1 MAHSFIRAIL
11 FFEIVQ
17 RIYSLFSDST
27 KAWKILLDNSKSET
41 ESLVNTLGSFEF
53 LLGMVIWYEILFAIN
68 IVSKKL
74 QSKSMCIDNTIKQL
88 EGVLSYSE
96 KYREENF
103 TSSMNIAKII
113 ALDMN
118 VEFTLPTKR
127 RKKEQFDE
135 NNQKDEK
142 SQSSDELFRVDYF
155 LVIVN
160 MSITSLKSR
169 FEQLKTF
176 EIKLLDEKELRKCCA
191 TFHSTVSHGDSLDID
206 LNDFFSKLKNFLTV
220 PVTVTLAKRSFSKLK
235 LIKTYLRSSMSQERL
250 NGLAILSIENDFL

>member
-1 MAHSFIRAIL
+1 MAHSCIRAIL

-127 RKKEQFDE
+127 R
-135 NNQKDEK
+135 DEK
-142 SQSSDELFRVDYF
+142 IQLSDELFRVDYF